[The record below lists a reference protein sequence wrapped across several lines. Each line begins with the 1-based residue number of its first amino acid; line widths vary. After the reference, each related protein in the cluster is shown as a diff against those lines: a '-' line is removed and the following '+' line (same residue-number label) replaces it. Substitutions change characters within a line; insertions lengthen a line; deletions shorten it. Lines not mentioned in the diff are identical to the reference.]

1 MVPEKI
7 VKNKD
12 DVRIS
17 KQKEAIDN
25 YLRDAKE
32 LRRIG
37 NLIFSNVEIVEEA
50 LVDDE
55 EDEIILKINGTDIKL
70 LTSKTAQSNASLYFD
85 KAKESERKASRTKE
99 ILREKPKPKSLKVV
113 VKQKN

>member
-17 KQKEAIDN
+17 KQKKAIDN

-37 NLIFSNVEIVEEA
+37 KLIISNVEIVEEA
-50 LVDDE
+50 LVNNE
-55 EDEIILKINGTDIKL
+55 EDEIIFKVNGTAIKL
-70 LTSKTAQSNASLYFD
+70 LT
-85 KAKESERKASRTKE
+85 
-99 ILREKPKPKSLKVV
+99 
-113 VKQKN
+113 